1 MILPKIEG
9 YNNILQNSFYFAADS
24 MYFNLYGKALIKSL
38 KKHASWAN
46 IHAHMFN
53 PTETD
58 LTWLQQNNVTC
69 SYEYVDE
76 KIEEIKT
83 YYACVRFIRIPE
95 IFSNNTRIISLD
107 ADGIAVRPIAKEKF
121 LSDTDYSKVL
131 WREKQ
136 KQSLA
141 SSIIYGPDDFRFRYA
156 GILKQHFL
164 KDDFKWF
171 LDQNVLD
178 QMIKN
183 NEVKTFTERDW
194 GNSKIGKQTLI
205 WSAKGNKKSN
215 NEFQCLI
222 SSYTEN

>member
-1 MILPKIEG
+1 L
-9 YNNILQNSFYFAADS
+9 
-24 MYFNLYGKALIKSL
+24 
-38 KKHASWAN
+38 
-46 IHAHMFN
+46 FN
-53 PTETD
+53 PTNEQIV
-58 LTWLQQNNVTC
+58 WLRNYNITC
-69 SYEYVDE
+69 SYEFIDE
-76 KIEEIKT
+76 NIEEIKT

-107 ADGIAVRPIAKEKF
+107 ADGIAVRPITKEKF
-121 LSDTDYSKVL
+121 LSDTNVSKVL

-156 GILKQHFL
+156 DILKQHFL
-164 KDDFKWF
+164 KDNFKWF

-183 NEVKTFTERDW
+183 KEVQIFTERDW